1 MNNFNRAMIALDEEF
16 QFVSSSKQ
24 YISCQSESEK
34 VSNHSF
40 ASLLLYIMPGAILI
54 FVQHLIFVV
63 DVLGFLLMFFVST
76 TPDFGIRPSLTHC
89 VTVKLPAYCI

>member
-16 QFVSSSKQ
+16 EFVSSSKQ

-34 VSNHSF
+34 VGKHSF
-40 ASLLLYIMPGAILI
+40 ASLLLCDMPGAILI
-54 FVQHLIFVV
+54 FVQNFIIVV
-63 DVLGFLLMFFVST
+63 DVLGLLLLFFVSISLNS
-76 TPDFGIRPSLTHC
+76 GIRPSLIHC